1 MTLQERSEQADGRRE
16 QKTETIQYPGGGG
29 NDGKKKR
36 KAETKQRKTL
46 VDQRASVGGKKKSKK
61 KSVLPILLDSE
72 APFPRQVVIFVVVG
86 ELGLDMVGAAGQ
98 HPFWSFL
105 HCGEELVLLAWSGA
119 VAAHHVIRLVN
130 CASERERKRRT
141 LGSRGRLILVFYSLI
156 SFLFCFDFLFLSQ
169 FSSRVDFYHMKMFI
183 VLVSLFF

>member
-1 MTLQERSEQADGRRE
+1 MEPQERSEQADGRRE

-46 VDQRASVGGKKKSKK
+46 VDQRASVGRGEKKKSK

-72 APFPRQVVIFVVVG
+72 APFPRQVIVFVVIG

-98 HPFWSFL
+98 HPFWGFL

-119 VAAHHVIRLVN
+119 IAAHHVIRLVN
-130 CASERERKRRT
+130 CTSQRERKRRT
-141 LGSRGRLILVFYSLI
+141 LGSRGRLTSFYFVLPFVFKS
-156 SFLFCFDFLFLSQ
+156 
-169 FSSRVDFYHMKMFI
+169 V
-183 VLVSLFF
+183 

>member
-1 MTLQERSEQADGRRE
+1 MEPQERSEQADGRRE

-46 VDQRASVGGKKKSKK
+46 VDQRASVGRGEKKSK

-72 APFPRQVVIFVVVG
+72 APFPRQVIVFVVIG

-98 HPFWSFL
+98 HPFWGFL
-105 HCGEELVLLAWSGA
+105 HCGEELVVLVWSGA

-130 CASERERKRRT
+130 CTSQRERKRRT
-141 LGSRGRLILVFYSLI
+141 LGSRGRLTSFYFVLPFVFKS
-156 SFLFCFDFLFLSQ
+156 
-169 FSSRVDFYHMKMFI
+169 V
-183 VLVSLFF
+183 

>member
-1 MTLQERSEQADGRRE
+1 MEPQERSEQADGRRE

-46 VDQRASVGGKKKSKK
+46 VDQRASVGRGEKKNQK

-72 APFPRQVVIFVVVG
+72 APFPRQVIVFVVIG

-98 HPFWSFL
+98 HPFWGFL

-130 CASERERKRRT
+130 CTSQRERKRRT
-141 LGSRGRLILVFYSLI
+141 LGSRGRLTSFYFVLPFVFKS
-156 SFLFCFDFLFLSQ
+156 
-169 FSSRVDFYHMKMFI
+169 V
-183 VLVSLFF
+183 